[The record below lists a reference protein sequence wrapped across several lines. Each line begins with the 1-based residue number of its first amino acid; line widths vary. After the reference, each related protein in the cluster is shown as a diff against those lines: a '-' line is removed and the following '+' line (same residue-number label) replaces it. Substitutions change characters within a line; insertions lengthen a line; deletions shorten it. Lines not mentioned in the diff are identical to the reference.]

1 MFTVKQPPF
10 IVFGIGSA
18 KHYQYPKDCL
28 IITSSG
34 TKKRGWIDYLNLHN
48 TMLCDQVESNPTMKI
63 VDKIIE
69 QFKNKNFSTVIGI
82 GGGSALDVAK
92 FVAFKLNK
100 KKILIPTT
108 FGSGS
113 EVTRISVLKIDGKKK
128 SFHDDKLFADTAI
141 IDPYFYNNTNNVV
154 KKNSL
159 IDALAQCS
167 EGFDSKIGNI
177 YTKIFCKNAFDML
190 EEGFYNDDPEKIA
203 LGSLFSG
210 LGFGNS
216 STTLGHAL
224 SYVFSNEGVSHGH
237 ALAFTT
243 TVAHKFN
250 NSQFYEKFLKIIT
263 KMDLPKI
270 KLKQNLDEA
279 AELILTDKK
288 HLDNNPKNISKE
300 KIIELLEIINSDR
313 SLSLS

>member
-10 IVFGIGSA
+10 IVFGIDSA